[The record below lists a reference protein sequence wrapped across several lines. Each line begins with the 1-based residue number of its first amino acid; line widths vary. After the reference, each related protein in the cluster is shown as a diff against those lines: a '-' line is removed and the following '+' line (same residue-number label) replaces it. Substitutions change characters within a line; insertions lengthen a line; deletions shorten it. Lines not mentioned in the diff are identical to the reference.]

1 MHPHAH
7 EQSILD
13 TIRFA
18 GAFIFLADL
27 MMKVAYFKSSK
38 FVNIQ
43 IRQIFAMFFLARPVA
58 VVLYHAFAVTV
69 NTHKL
74 IYYKIIEH

>member
-27 MMKVAYFKSSK
+27 MLKVAYFRCSK

-43 IRQIFAMFFLARPVA
+43 IRQIFAMFFLARPAA
-58 VVLYHAFAVTV
+58 VVLYHAFAVTIK
-69 NTHKL
+69 THKL
-74 IYYKIIEH
+74 IYYKVIEH